1 MYRAM
6 YHLLILVCL
15 PFRALSIYVKFAIL
29 VSSLRFFRSALG
41 FLPLSARFPGNTI
54 DPLKFDENVPGS
66 VSERA
71 TSPLRV
77 RTIARTM
84 PLHCSGDTEVAD
96 CPADHHDNGKLA
108 ESAVPFLDR
117 FQ

>member
-1 MYRAM
+1 M
-6 YHLLILVCL
+6 H
-15 PFRALSIYVKFAIL
+15 VKFAIL

-41 FLPLSARFPGNTI
+41 FLSPSARFPGNII

-66 VSERA
+66 VSE
-71 TSPLRV
+71 PLLPPRV
-77 RTIARTM
+77 RTIAAPRTM

-96 CPADHHDNGKLA
+96 CPADQHDNGKLA
-108 ESAVPFLDR
+108 ASAVPFLDR